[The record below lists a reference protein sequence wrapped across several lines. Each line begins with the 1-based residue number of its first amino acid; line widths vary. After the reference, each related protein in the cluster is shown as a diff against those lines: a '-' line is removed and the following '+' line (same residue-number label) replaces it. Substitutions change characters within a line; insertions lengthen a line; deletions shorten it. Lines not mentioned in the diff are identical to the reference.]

1 MKFCGEIIDYV
12 MNETAFSEVDLGQ
25 LLRTVPGSGVLSL
38 QLRNHPM
45 MVGNKIS
52 DLFKTSHEIPVFA
65 LSRENKLLWNPEPD
79 VQLRYDDV
87 IICYGELNQ
96 LRASLKSAILGVAE
110 QSLSAMKKGEE
121 QA

>member
-1 MKFCGEIIDYV
+1 MG
-12 MNETAFSEVDLGQ
+12 ETAFSEVDLDQ

-45 MVGNKIS
+45 MVGNKIA
-52 DLFKTSHEIPVFA
+52 DLFKSSFDIPVFA
-65 LSRENKLLWNPEPD
+65 LSRDNKLLWNPEPD

-110 QSLSAMKKGEE
+110 QSLNNSKISEE
-121 QA
+121 RA

>member
-1 MKFCGEIIDYV
+1 
-12 MNETAFSEVDLGQ
+12 
-25 LLRTVPGSGVLSL
+25 
-38 QLRNHPM
+38 M

-110 QSLSAMKKGEE
+110 QSLSAMKKDQE